1 MAVPPCRMPLTAST
15 APSSSVR
22 WPLAPLA
29 PEEVPMSLWGSA
41 SWAWF
46 LLQRVWTHL
55 PWTSRS
61 SLRGG
66 REGAAVLRVA
76 AEQNRLAG
84 PGGRREW

>member
-1 MAVPPCRMPLTAST
+1 
-15 APSSSVR
+15 
-22 WPLAPLA
+22 
-29 PEEVPMSLWGSA
+29 MSLWGSA